1 MDWQQIKDCIKEEL
15 KATECM
21 DYYCKKQPELFSENY
36 EKFQC
41 EKHKLEKQHTDCSI
55 LIRDLDEMLNSDL
68 EVLKGKIT
76 SFYASLSPVTD
87 ESNEGQLSGFDIQSV
102 QNPTADA
109 NTLMNKLDISDEKL
123 EEEKAVTQKH
133 VSYKMLDKFKN
144 LKGVLRI
151 IKCNQGTN
159 FIQRKAQFVGLNARA
174 FYHFTHQSANVCE
187 CATSILNLFQIRQT
201 LYRLTLCLPVTC
213 QVGKDE

>member
-15 KATECM
+15 KTAKCM

-36 EKFQC
+36 EKFYC
-41 EKHKLEKQHTDCSI
+41 EKHKLEKQHTDRSI
-55 LIRDLDEMLNSDL
+55 PIQDLDEMLNSDL
-68 EVLKGKIT
+68 EVLKGKMT
-76 SFYASLSPVTD
+76 SFYASLSRVTD
-87 ESNEGQLSGFDIQSV
+87 EGNEDQLSGVDIQNV

-133 VSYKMLDKFKN
+133 VSYRMLDKFQD

-151 IKCNQGTN
+151 IKGNQGTK
-159 FIQRKAQFVGLNARA
+159 FIQRKAYFVGLNARA
-174 FYHFTHQSANVCE
+174 FYYS
-187 CATSILNLFQIRQT
+187 SILPIR
-201 LYRLTLCLPVTC
+201 LSMSVNVLLPY
-213 QVGKDE
+213 

>member
-1 MDWQQIKDCIKEEL
+1 MRDCIKEEL

-36 EKFQC
+36 EKFYC
-41 EKHKLEKQHTDCSI
+41 KKHMLNYQHTDYSI
-55 LIRDLDEMLNSDL
+55 PIQDLDEMLNSDL
-68 EVLKGKIT
+68 EVLKANIT
-76 SFYASLSPVTD
+76 SFYASLSRVTD
-87 ESNEGQLSGFDIQSV
+87 EGNEDQLSGVDIQNV

-133 VSYKMLDKFKN
+133 VSYRMLDKFED

-151 IKCNQGTN
+151 IKGNQGTN
-159 FIQRKAQFVGLNARA
+159 FIEYKSVL
-174 FYHFTHQSANVCE
+174 
-187 CATSILNLFQIRQT
+187 L
-201 LYRLTLCLPVTC
+201 
-213 QVGKDE
+213 